1 MLNILSLP
9 SPLLLFAL
17 GLETYLGSQQPK
29 PGRRRNEEKETRKA
43 YCNQP
48 GSRAG
53 SSRGS
58 QQLQQQCPWRHGSI
72 SYFQLPRG
80 SNPGDGLALMFV
92 SFWLFMATWYMPCWF
107 LWSIITTFFP
117 PTCSISP
124 ILAAITS
131 PLAYCSLP
139 THLPAL
145 SFASWTTTLN
155 PFSRTCQSDLSK
167 IPS

>member
-29 PGRRRNEEKETRKA
+29 PGRRRNEEKQTRKA

-80 SNPGDGLALMFV
+80 SNPVDGLALMFV
-92 SFWLFMATWYMPCWF
+92 SF
-107 LWSIITTFFP
+107 
-117 PTCSISP
+117 
-124 ILAAITS
+124 
-131 PLAYCSLP
+131 
-139 THLPAL
+139 
-145 SFASWTTTLN
+145 
-155 PFSRTCQSDLSK
+155 
-167 IPS
+167 